1 MAENECCCTTPEYTI
16 KLSQQGPPGAT
27 GEPGADG
34 FSPEIEV
41 YQNDASTYRLS
52 ITTKDG
58 GLITPNLKGD
68 SVPLGGAEGQIL
80 MKQSGADLDV
90 AWEDFPLASTSSTGV
105 VRMAT
110 ADDFTEPDEDAYI
123 AVNPYILTQLG
134 VLSEDVRTL
143 LPMSESDYEDLD
155 TPDEHTLYL
164 IVEE

>member
-1 MAENECCCTTPEYTI
+1 MTEHECCCTTPEYTI
-16 KLSQQGPPGAT
+16 KLSQQGPQGAT

-34 FSPEIEV
+34 FSPTIEV
-41 YQNDASTYRLS
+41 YQDDLSTYRLS

-58 GLITPNLKGD
+58 GFITPNLKGD
-68 SVPLGGAEGQIL
+68 SLPLGGATGQLL

-90 AWEDFPLASTSSTGV
+90 TWGDLPLASTLSTGI

-123 AVNPYILTQLG
+123 SVNPYILQQVG
-134 VLSEDVRTL
+134 VLSEDVRTI
-143 LPMSESDYEDLD
+143 LPITEAEYEDLD

-164 IVEE
+164 VTEE